1 MSITR
6 TPAGVNAAFAALC
19 VAALVVLA
27 LGGDMGRGIT
37 LTTASAAIATS
48 IAVTR
53 LRTRATGG
61 AVWWLAFIA
70 FCVLTVTSA
79 IWLIVVH
86 IGGAASPPQPITDAS
101 RALGYLLLLAA
112 ALFVISPAAKRDPG
126 GVLDAT
132 TTGVAG
138 ALTLWLTLLNP
149 ALDKVD
155 ATTTTRLYALV
166 AVAILSALTGAM
178 LRAVTTSKAARPA
191 LAYFL
196 VSVTVTLI
204 ANVLAVTGA
213 DPRTGATPTWA
224 FAIGAFAYI
233 AAWAA
238 AMHPASDMISAG
250 PQDATGSL
258 LSRPRIVLL
267 GLALGI
273 GPLLGAV
280 RQLLGEPVNWL
291 TLSVA
296 EMILVAMVLTR
307 VAQLAAAH
315 RDADTQLEYLAN
327 HDSLTGLANR
337 RAVDRHLEA
346 LATRVGAGQ
355 APGVVFLF
363 VDLNGFKAVND
374 DHGHRVGDELL
385 AAVAA
390 RLAESVRKNA
400 GDLVGRLGGDE
411 FVLIVEGDP
420 DEVGESAMER
430 ARLAFLAPFDLTS
443 GPMPVTASIGM
454 ASAPRGAHVSVDA
467 LLTEADH
474 EMYTRKRSIPEVGV
488 DHAPSN
494 A

>member
-1 MSITR
+1 MATTR
-6 TPAGVNAAFAALC
+6 TPAGVNAAVVALC

-37 LTTASAAIATS
+37 LTTSSAAIAAS
-48 IAVTR
+48 IAGTQ
-53 LRTRATGG
+53 LRHRTTEA
-61 AVWWLAFIA
+61 AAWWLAFIG
-70 FCVLTVTSA
+70 FCILTATGA

-86 IGGAASPPQPITDAS
+86 IGGAAAPPQPITDAL
-101 RALGYLLLLAA
+101 RALGYLFLLGA
-112 ALFVISPAAKRDPG
+112 ALFIVSPSARRDTG

-132 TTGVAG
+132 TAGVAG
-138 ALTLWLTLLNP
+138 ALTLWLTLLEP
-149 ALDKVD
+149 GLDKMG
-155 ATTTTRLYALV
+155 ATTTTRLYTLV

-196 VSVTVTLI
+196 VSVTVALI

-224 FAIGAFAYI
+224 FAIGVFAYI

-250 PQDATGSL
+250 PQDATGSM
-258 LSRPRIVLL
+258 LSRPRIALL
-267 GLALGI
+267 GIALGI

-296 EMILVAMVLTR
+296 EIVLVAMVLTR

-315 RDADTQLEYLAN
+315 RNADTQLEYLAN

-355 APGVVFLF
+355 APGVVFLSI
-363 VDLNGFKAVND
+363 DLNGFKAIND

-385 AAVAA
+385 AAVAD
-390 RLAESVRKNA
+390 RLAESVRRNS

-430 ARLAFLAPFDLTS
+430 ARLVFFAPFALTS
-443 GPMPVTASIGM
+443 GPMTVSASIGM
-454 ASAPRGAHVSVDA
+454 ASAPRGAHVSVDG
-467 LLTEADH
+467 LLTQADH
-474 EMYTRKRSIPEVGV
+474 EMYTRKRSNPEVGV
-488 DHAPSN
+488 DHTPSD